1 MRLLLSDSPG
11 CETRK
16 YGDLFQSISPWWV
29 VEHGLSFLHCPAL
42 RSGILGLA
50 KQFSVMQV
58 PWAYGDPHFPDLRTH
73 LLRAS
78 HCEGGS
84 LGTVGRL
91 LGSSLLLP
99 CRFGSMALCGS
110 QYLQDL
116 LLPILSF
123 SSQALTVIVLPW
135 SS

>member
-16 YGDLFQSISPWWV
+16 YRDLFQSVSPWWV
-29 VEHGLSFLHCPAL
+29 VEHEHSLPHWPAL
-42 RSGILGLA
+42 RSGILALA

-58 PWAYGDPHFPDLRTH
+58 PWTCGDLHFPDLRTH

-99 CRFGSMALCGS
+99 CGFGYVALCGS

-123 SSQALTVIVLPW
+123 SFQALLVIVLPW